1 MQVQKADVIES
12 NVLCTRIDCVV
23 STSVYH
29 KVVVFVP
36 VLEYSGTV
44 HNSGAGRSS

>member
-12 NVLCTRIDCVV
+12 NVLGTRIDGVV
-23 STSVYH
+23 STSVYN

-36 VLEYSGTV
+36 ILEYSGTV
-44 HNSGAGRSS
+44 HNSGTGRST